1 MALEKDDGLLQCVI
15 PVCKT
20 ENINQFNQRFIRN
33 AKEMLAGKT
42 IDDPCSEKT
51 GLDACTLSVVLD

>member
-1 MALEKDDGLLQCVI
+1 MALEKDDGLLHCVL

-42 IDDPCSEKT
+42 IYDPRSEKR
-51 GLDACTLSVVLD
+51 A